1 MGEIGILGNMDSL
14 QQMPGL
20 RKDVLLLQKKQ
31 HVVERESLH
40 GSPSSCAQL
49 WCAVKLVGEET
60 LDKPDS
66 GKF

>member
-1 MGEIGILGNMDSL
+1 
-14 QQMPGL
+14 MPGL
-20 RKDVLLLQKKQ
+20 RKDELLLQKKQ
-31 HVVERESLH
+31 HVVERESLR
-40 GSPSSCAQL
+40 GSPLSCTQL